1 MKKKKTRKIIVLL
14 FLLSLFTVLET
25 GRLMEMGKYYGLQK
39 KTITDTDYRRDFFS
53 SSMREK
59 EELLS
64 DECIT

>member
-39 KTITDTDYRRDFFS
+39 KSKIQNIEGIFF
-53 SSMREK
+53 RH
-59 EELLS
+59 L
-64 DECIT
+64 